1 MEPTGKTI
9 TVGQIARC
17 YCLYVEIFEEE
28 DQDYPDGRVVANK
41 ESAIERLLHKM
52 VGDDGPT
59 LDKARDIVEHLR
71 IPGDGDDGS
80 WKPLCDDFRSLGF
93 KVVDGDSKGKPKKED

>member
-1 MEPTGKTI
+1 
-9 TVGQIARC
+9 
-17 YCLYVEIFEEE
+17 
-28 DQDYPDGRVVANK
+28 
-41 ESAIERLLHKM
+41 M

-80 WKPLCDDFRSLGF
+80 WKPLCDDFRALGF
-93 KVVDGDSKGKPKKED
+93 EVVDGDSKGKPKKED